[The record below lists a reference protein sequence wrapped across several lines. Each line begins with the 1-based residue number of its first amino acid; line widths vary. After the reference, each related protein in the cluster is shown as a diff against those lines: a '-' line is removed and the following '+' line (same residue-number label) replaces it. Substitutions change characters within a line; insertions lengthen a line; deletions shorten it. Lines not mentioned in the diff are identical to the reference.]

1 MLTNW
6 YIKNIIIPNFVKYD
20 NPGFVII
27 EQNTK
32 SGNIYQ
38 RDIFLSEELLSRLET
53 EITATYGEKGKVF
66 LYKIG
71 KNFGWDYGKAFK
83 IPTLKTSKVGD
94 VKQAAIFLSKFIGG
108 MWAQRSDIIKLD
120 MENNYFEIT
129 FEDYVVCR
137 HNGLGYLLNSGSIC
151 GLWAWMLGDFNLEG
165 VQTKCQGRKDSE
177 CKTICAPLT
186 TLSKISNESYMMPD
200 LIETN
205 SLSEDYRIYNKIR
218 PPMFSTS
225 TVKELITSN
234 VLTYKNGIV
243 EYHDERYLPM
253 RIEFL
258 FLLESQIGYLQDGDK
273 FLFQVAFDVGTRIA
287 KKEKY
292 MSTKFISDFM
302 SFQGWGDMLITTDLS
317 RISIQYYPWHELY
330 AKTKKDVFLGLLSAF
345 ISVYKNK
352 RITVEIKDEDL
363 KKGFVSMNFI
373 IKEQS

>member
-186 TLSKISNESYMMPD
+186 TLSK
-200 LIETN
+200 T
-205 SLSEDYRIYNKIR
+205 SL
-218 PPMFSTS
+218 
-225 TVKELITSN
+225 L
-234 VLTYKNGIV
+234 
-243 EYHDERYLPM
+243 
-253 RIEFL
+253 
-258 FLLESQIGYLQDGDK
+258 
-273 FLFQVAFDVGTRIA
+273 AFASATLSSS
-287 KKEKY
+287 
-292 MSTKFISDFM
+292 MSK
-302 SFQGWGDMLITTDLS
+302 
-317 RISIQYYPWHELY
+317 ISILARFGGMLRKVILPFSSI
-330 AKTKKDVFLGLLSAF
+330 FLKSHPNLPACSISCILGESIVIYKPFSPLSAP
-345 ISVYKNK
+345 
-352 RITVEIKDEDL
+352 L
-363 KKGFVSMNFI
+363 
-373 IKEQS
+373 